1 MYIGSNKPAA
11 VTGDMIS
18 DKLGTAKLATT
29 GRPPLPMP
37 TKIAAMVINGQ
48 KYVESIYYP
57 VRNFYNY

>member
-29 GRPPLPMP
+29 GRPPLPIP

-48 KYVESIYYP
+48 KYVESI
-57 VRNFYNY
+57 